1 MKKWKYREDFSARL
15 DIALQKQLPN
25 LSRSHIRR
33 LLDNGKILV
42 NNQHFKAGYM
52 LKKGDLVLIDYDESV
67 EQIDDINLPI
77 IYEDNDCIVIDKP
90 VGVLSHSKG
99 SYNPESTVAS
109 FIAEKIDG
117 FEGERAGI
125 VHRLDRMTS
134 GIMICAK
141 NQVSQKWLQKQFAQ
155 RKVKKTYVA
164 IINAGLEPKKAIIDM
179 PIERDPRSPKQFRVG
194 KSGREA
200 QTNYEVVE
208 SNHLYSKIILQPKT
222 GRTHQLRVH
231 IKQLGYPIVGDILYG
246 GKEYSRLMLHAKE
259 LEITLPNRQRQ
270 VFKAPLPGEFMDIM
284 ES

>member
-1 MKKWKYREDFSARL
+1 MKTWRYSENSSARL
-15 DIALQKQLPN
+15 DIALQQQLPD
-25 LSRSHIRR
+25 LTRSHIRK

-42 NNQHFKAGYM
+42 NNQTYKAGYK
-52 LKKGDLVLIDYDESV
+52 LKKGDLVLIDYDESDK
-67 EQIDDINLPI
+67 QINDINLPI
-77 IYEDNDCIVIDKP
+77 IYEDNDCLVIDKP

-99 SYNPESTVAS
+99 SYNPEPTVAS

-117 FEGERAGI
+117 LEGERAGI

-141 NQVSQKWLQKQFAQ
+141 NQESHKWLQKQFAQ

-194 KSGREA
+194 KSGKEA

-208 SNHLYSKIILQPKT
+208 SNHQYSRIILKPET

-231 IKQLGYPIVGDILYG
+231 LKQLGYPIIGDILYG

-259 LEITLPNRQRQ
+259 LEITLPNKQRQ
-270 VFKAPLPGEFMDIM
+270 VFKASLPGEFIDIM
-284 ES
+284 KS